1 MAILGTATLGFYN
14 PQFYANEALVQLE
27 NALGLA
33 RTIHRGYDK
42 ARASFRK
49 GEIINIK
56 RPSGFIVYDAP
67 KSSGVDSLSIDS
79 VSLSLTE
86 WKEVKFELTDR
97 ELALTQEEI
106 IQDHIRPQAVA
117 LANNIDQ
124 FVAALYTKVPWQID
138 TADPM
143 TGADITAAMKQLFEN
158 KAPMGEEMWGM
169 VGAIEQKELL
179 DLAAFSQHQ
188 GAGDVGVNTQVSGF
202 LGRKYGFNMYA
213 NQNTPSHTV
222 GTAIAGDPA
231 GIIKAGETPAH
242 GDTTLLLDNLT
253 DNETIKAGDI
263 LSIAG
268 ITQKYA
274 VTADVEVLVS
284 PPAAATEVTVS
295 ISPALNGL
303 DLPSASDVVTI
314 SGQTSIGE
322 NLFYHRNWAAL
333 AIAPLPFQLP
343 NELGAKVAV
352 ATDPTTGL
360 SLRSRIFYTG
370 NDSKVSVCMD
380 VLYGATVLDPNLCVR
395 MSNAS

>member
-1 MAILGTATLGFYN
+1 MAILGTATLGYYN
-14 PQFYANEALVQLE
+14 PQFYANEALIQLE

-33 RTIHRGYDK
+33 RTIHRGYD
-42 ARASFRK
+42 AERSSFRK

-56 RPSGFIVYDAP
+56 RPSGFTVYDAP
-67 KSSGVDSLSIDS
+67 KSSSIDSLSIDS
-79 VSLSLTE
+79 VTLNLTE
-86 WKEVKFELTDR
+86 WREVKFELTDR

-106 IQDHIRPQAVA
+106 IQDHIRPQATA
-117 LANNIDQ
+117 LANDIDA
-124 FVAALYTKVPWQID
+124 FIAGLYTDVPWQID

-143 TGADITAAMKQLFEN
+143 TGADITAARKQLFIN
-158 KAPMGEEMWGM
+158 KAPMGDNMWGM
-169 VGAIEQKELL
+169 VGAVEEKELL

-188 GAGDVGVNTQVSGF
+188 GGGENAVATQISGF
-202 LGRKYGFNMYA
+202 LGRKYGFNMFA
-213 NQNTPSHTV
+213 NQNTPTHTI
-222 GTAIAGDPA
+222 GTAAAGDTL

-242 GDTTLLLDNLT
+242 GDTTLQLDDLT
-253 DNETIKAGDI
+253 DSETLLAGDI
-263 LSIAG
+263 ISIAG

-274 VTADVEVLVS
+274 VTAT
-284 PPAAATEVTVS
+284 ATSSSTEALVS

-303 DLPSASDVVTI
+303 DLPSASDVITI

-333 AIAPLPFQLP
+333 AIAPLPSSLP
-343 NELGAKVAV
+343 NELGAKVAT
-352 ATDPTTGL
+352 ATDPITGL

-395 MSNAS
+395 MSNAT